1 LSSNEKKSNKYKVP
15 NQTLKSKTINGLIW
29 SSIDK
34 IGVLVISFLIG
45 LMLARILMPSDYGL
59 IGMLAIFLTISNLLI
74 ESGFSSA
81 LIQKH
86 TPTNEDYST
95 IFYFNLVVSVIFYL
109 VLYFTAP
116 FIARFYNTP
125 QLTPITRVLSLNIFF
140 NALSLVQQTKLIIKL
155 DFKTQAKISVLS
167 VLISGCLG
175 LYAAYL
181 GYGVWA
187 LVIQILSAT
196 LVKTLLLFYFNKWLP
211 AWVFNRD
218 SLKQLFLFSSNVLIA
233 GVSAGFVNNIYS
245 ILIGKYYTT
254 KELGYY
260 TSARQY
266 PEYLAGPIGNALLG
280 VSYPV
285 LVSLKNER
293 GSMVQVYGRLLR
305 VTVFFVMPILTLFAL
320 LSEPFTRLI
329 LTEKWMPLVPLM
341 QWMCFARLL
350 GPICSIN
357 MIILNVI
364 GRSDLFLKVELS
376 KLPITIAALVI
387 TIPFG
392 LKAVVI
398 GHFAVMLITFFIT
411 TYYSGKLFGFGAL
424 RQLNEMKTVV
434 LATMIMAAGVLGCN
448 FLIRNDFLK
457 LVIGGSTGVS
467 FYLVAAYVMKI
478 EEIKDLKELIQKLL
492 PQQK

>member
-1 LSSNEKKSNKYKVP
+1 MTIQS
-15 NQTLKSKTINGLIW
+15 LKSKTIKGLVW

-34 IGVLVISFLIG
+34 IGVLIISFLIG
-45 LMLARILMPSDYGL
+45 LMLARMLMPSDYGL
-59 IGMLAIFLTISNLLI
+59 VGMLAIFLTISNLLI

-95 IFYFNLVVSVIFYL
+95 IFYFNLVVSIVFYL
-109 VLYFTAP
+109 ILYFTAP
-116 FIARFYNTP
+116 LIATFYNTP
-125 QLTPITRVLSLNIFF
+125 QLTPITRVLSLNIFL
-140 NALSLVQQTKLIIKL
+140 NAFTLVQQTKLIINL

-167 VLISGCLG
+167 VLISGSLA

-211 AWVFNRD
+211 DWVFSIP
-218 SLKQLFLFSSNVLIA
+218 SLKQLFRFSSNVLVA
-233 GVSAGFVNNIYS
+233 GISSGFVNNIYS
-245 ILIGKYYTT
+245 ILIGKYYNA
-254 KELGYY
+254 KDLGYY
-260 TSARQY
+260 TGSRQY
-266 PEYLAGPIGNALLG
+266 PEYLAGPIGSTLLG
-280 VSYPV
+280 VTYPV
-285 LVSLKNER
+285 LVSLKNDR
-293 GSMVQVYGRLLR
+293 DSMVLVFSRLVRL
-305 VTVFFVMPILTLFAL
+305 TVFFVMPVLTLFAL

-329 LTEKWMPLVPLM
+329 LTEKWMPLVSLI

-376 KLPITIAALVI
+376 KLPITIVALVI

-392 LKAVVI
+392 LKAIVI
-398 GHFAVMLITFFIT
+398 GHFVTMVITFFIT

-424 RQLNEMKTVV
+424 RQMHEMKTVV
-434 LATMIMAAGVLGCN
+434 IATIIMTAGVFACNYFVTSDFFKLLVGGC
-448 FLIRNDFLK
+448 
-457 LVIGGSTGVS
+457 SGVS
-467 FYLVAAYVMKI
+467 FFLLAAFAMKI
-478 EEIKDLKELIQKLL
+478 EEIKDFKELVLKIL
-492 PQQK
+492 PSKND